1 MMGNS
6 SQSILLLWYG
16 ILEELDIVNN
26 LLNYILLLPMNL
38 LHNHAEMKW
47 IINEIFLD
55 DINEDLLLDNIF
67 TIFNYKDAVV

>member
-38 LHNHAEMKW
+38 LHNHTEMKW

-55 DINEDLLLDNIF
+55 DID
-67 TIFNYKDAVV
+67 